1 MDQLASPHRHAGPHP
16 EETGEAAPAPHLTIQ
31 QELDE
36 WEKRLTFCTDKLKE
50 ENLGPVYRTSLKRR
64 RVEIFIWIAHW
75 TFAANRPEDSEDDDE

>member
-1 MDQLASPHRHAGPHP
+1 MAATHRPPAAASPHRQAGPHP
-16 EETGEAAPAPHLTIQ
+16 PHLTIQ

-75 TFAANRPEDSEDDDE
+75 TFAANRPEDSEEDEE